1 MVVKKRWF
9 TQPKKFEVNSGAAKS
24 LHACKM
30 EFSLRI
36 FSFFFRFRR
45 VQRSSTWIPQ
55 TSIFGNIHS
64 TDHFKSS
71 RVLCESYKENIAK
84 LFPTRYSQTK

>member
-36 FSFFFRFRR
+36 FSFFF
-45 VQRSSTWIPQ
+45 VLGEYKGVSTWISQ
-55 TSIFGNIHS
+55 TSVFRNIHS
-64 TDHFKSS
+64 TDHFMSS
-71 RVLCESYKENIAK
+71 RVLSESYKVNIAK
-84 LFPTRYSQTK
+84 TFPTRYSQTK